1 MKNSVE
7 LSFLKFIKQK
17 IKIIFI
23 IILIPQLFSFTY
35 FIFVKSNNCY
45 AEYKILTRFL
55 SSDENRYFEH
65 VLNQLKS
72 EGKIKFTRIS
82 MPYLEFE
89 GKNFECPQL
98 ANEARKSIDELDL
111 KIKNVIKEETEELNK
126 LFSGSS
132 GNNNAQAIFLTG
144 QTSFLYKNLGIDMS
158 LLTLSEKLGIKYSI
172 ISLSDG
178 IKIDKDRKLF
188 FFSIIGS
195 LILSLL
201 IIFAIFF
208 YKYLFRRF

>member
-45 AEYKILTRFL
+45 AEHKILTRLL
-55 SSDENRYFEH
+55 SSEENRYFEH
-65 VLNQLKS
+65 MLNQLKS
-72 EGKIKFTRIS
+72 QGKIKFTRIS

-89 GKNFECPQL
+89 GKNIECAQL

-111 KIKNVIKEETEELNK
+111 KIKNVIKKETEELNK
-126 LFSGSS
+126 LFEGS
-132 GNNNAQAIFLTG
+132 GNNNMTAALLFG
-144 QTSFLYKNLGIDMS
+144 QTSYLYKNLGIDMS
-158 LLTLSEKLGIKYSI
+158 LITLSEKLEIKYSI

-178 IKIDKDRKLF
+178 IKIDKDKKLF
-188 FFSIIGS
+188 FLSIIGS

-208 YKYLFRRF
+208 YKYLSRRF